1 MSPPTWIERHRRSI
15 LALFV
20 LAAIAGFGMSVRLP
34 VGLFPRTTFPRV
46 VVSVDAGDRPADRMA
61 LEVTRPLEETVRG
74 IPGLRSIRSTTSRG
88 SSEIS
93 INFDWGI
100 DMIAATLEVHAA
112 ISQIQKALPPETSFE
127 VRRMDPTIFPI
138 IGLSLTSRTETL
150 VSLRTSA
157 LLELVPLL
165 SSVPGVARV
174 GVQGGETRE
183 IQVRVDPA
191 RLEASGISLDELTH
205 AVAAAN
211 VVSAIGRL
219 EENEK
224 LYLLLADTQIS
235 SLDELRN
242 VIVRR
247 SDEGVVLLG
256 DIADVEQATE
266 PQWTRVTADGRD
278 AVLVSVYQQPEGNAL
293 DIEQGVRAR
302 LGAYLAAGHPDVA
315 VHWWYDQTK
324 ILAASLSSL
333 RDSILIGVLLAAFVL
348 WAFLRDLRATT
359 IAVSCVPLALGG
371 TLLAM
376 AGLGD
381 SLNIMTLGGMAAAV
395 GLVIDDAIVIIE
407 HIERRRTESAGA
419 VHAIAAAAELKTPLV
434 ASSAATIGILL
445 PLAYLTGVTGVF
457 FRALSTTMAI
467 ALILSLGIAALV
479 IPALATARYPGSA
492 GQSVPSPPLVR
503 RREQYR
509 HALEWLLAHRPLGV
523 AVIALLLLAG
533 AAATRLVAA
542 GFLPPMDEG
551 GFVLDYR
558 TPPGTSLAET
568 DRRLR
573 AVEQVLIGIP
583 EIETYSR
590 RTGLALGGGLTEA
603 NEGDFFVRLKDP
615 PRRPIEDVMDDV
627 RTRVEHD
634 VPGIDIELAQLL
646 EDVIGDLTAV
656 PQPIEVKL
664 LGQDPI
670 RLQAEASRVADAV
683 GKVAGVVDVRD
694 GVVLAGDGIDVRVD
708 RTKAELLGV
717 DPESVTRAA
726 RTLIAG
732 DVVTTVQR
740 GQQMVGIRLWSDQHL
755 RERLDQILSLRL
767 PGAHGSV
774 RLGRVATAELHPG
787 QVQVTR
793 ENMQP
798 MVAVTGRISGRD
810 LGSVMKDVRAAVG
823 GTALPAGVQVAYG
836 GLYDQQQ
843 QSFRG
848 LVMVLA
854 AAALLVFL
862 ILLYLYESWRAPLA
876 ILGVAALAGCGTMLG
891 LLATRTELD
900 VSSMMGLTMI
910 VGIAAEASIFYV
922 SEWQILCREMDD
934 DEALVNA
941 TLNRTRPVL
950 MTSLAAILALLPLA
964 VGLGEGA
971 SLLRPLAI
979 AIELGLL
986 ATIPSVLLALPIF
999 IGSASGKQP
1008 SR

>member
-1 MSPPTWIERHRRSI
+1 MTPSTWIERHRRSI

-20 LAAIAGFGMSVRLP
+20 LAAIAGLGMSVRLP

-112 ISQIQKALPPETSFE
+112 ISQILKVLPPETSFE

-138 IGLSLTSRTETL
+138 IGLSLTSHTETV
-150 VSLRTSA
+150 VSLRNSA
-157 LLELVPLL
+157 LLDIVPLL

-211 VVSAIGRL
+211 VVRAIGRL

-235 SLDELRN
+235 SLDELRS

-256 DIADVEQATE
+256 DVANVEQATE

-293 DIEQGVRAR
+293 EIEQGVRAR

-333 RDSILIGVLLAAFVL
+333 RESILIGVLLAAFVL
-348 WAFLRDLRATT
+348 WVFLRDLRATT

-407 HIERRRTESAGA
+407 HIERRRVESAGA
-419 VHAIAAAAELKTPLV
+419 VHAIAAAAELRTPLV

-479 IPALATARYPGSA
+479 IPALATDRHPGSA
-492 GQSVPSPPLVR
+492 AHPVPSP
-503 RREQYR
+503 R
-509 HALEWLLAHRPLGV
+509 HGSRWEKYHRTLRWYFSHRPLGGT
-523 AVIALLLLAG
+523 VIALLLLAG
-533 AAATRLVAA
+533 VAATRFVAA
-542 GFLPPMDEG
+542 GFLPAMDEG

-573 AVEQVLIGIP
+573 AVEQVLVVIP
-583 EIETYSR
+583 EIDTYSR

-615 PRRPIEDVMDDV
+615 PRRPIEDVMDEV
-627 RTRVEHD
+627 RTRVEHE

-664 LGQDPI
+664 LGQDPT

-683 GKVAGVVDVRD
+683 SRVPGVVDVRD
-694 GVVLAGDGIDVRVD
+694 GVVLAGDGIDIRVD

-726 RTLIAG
+726 RTLLAG

-740 GQQMVGIRLWSDQHL
+740 GQQMVGIRLWSDQHV
-755 RERLDQILSLRL
+755 RARLDQILSLRL
-767 PGAHGSV
+767 PGAQGPV
-774 RLGRVATAELHPG
+774 RLGRVATPEFHPG
-787 QVQVTR
+787 QAQVTR

-810 LGSVMKDVRAAVG
+810 LGSVMKEVRAAVA
-823 GTALPAGVQVAYG
+823 GTALPAGIQVAYG

-854 AAALLVFL
+854 AATLLVFL

-922 SEWQILCREMDD
+922 SEWQLLCHEMDD

-964 VGLGEGA
+964 VGLGGA

-999 IGSASGKQP
+999 LGGASGNRASP
-1008 SR
+1008 